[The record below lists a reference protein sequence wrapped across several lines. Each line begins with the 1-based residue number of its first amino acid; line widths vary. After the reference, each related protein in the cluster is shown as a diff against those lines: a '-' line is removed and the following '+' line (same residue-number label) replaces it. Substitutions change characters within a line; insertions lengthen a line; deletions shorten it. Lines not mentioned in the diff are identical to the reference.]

1 MSSVPI
7 FRTYGTSLDKACPK
21 CGIVQRRFFRKHP
34 FPVRGLKTKGL
45 WLTTDCRCVADARRA
60 RREGLTAAT
69 RVQTADPLPPALQH
83 HDFLSFSTGPHNK
96 QAYSYAV
103 KFVQGF
109 AKLRDGKG
117 LLFYGRS
124 GSGKTHLACAVA
136 NALKSE
142 HRVAFAYVPS
152 LLDQLRAQEV
162 SVERFLNADLLVLD
176 DLGSERPTDWSLE
189 KLLIIV
195 DGRLNEYRPTIFT
208 TNFPLEELEKRLG
221 MRLASRI
228 IGSNLRILLQGSD
241 YRLQQSGFRQKR

>member
-1 MSSVPI
+1 MTSVPI
-7 FRTYGTSLDKACPK
+7 LRTLRGDSEQICSD
-21 CGIVQRRFFRKHP
+21 CGGVRRKFYRRHP
-34 FPVRGLKTKGL
+34 FPVPGLASKGL
-45 WLTTDCRCVADARRA
+45 WLSTDCRCVADARRV
-60 RREGLTAAT
+60 RREELTAAT
-69 RVQTADPLPPALQH
+69 RVTASDPLPPALQN
-83 HDFLSFSTGPHNK
+83 HDFVSFSTGPHNK
-96 QAYSYAV
+96 QAYQYAF

-109 AKLRDGKG
+109 NKLRDGKG

-136 NALKSE
+136 NALKTK

-162 SVERFLNADLLVLD
+162 DLHRLLSADLLVLD

-195 DGRLNEYRPTIFT
+195 DGRLNEYRPTVFT
-208 TNFPLEELEKRLG
+208 TNYPLEELEKRLG

-228 IGSNLRILLQGSD
+228 IGTNLRILVQGND
-241 YRLQQSGFRQKR
+241 YRLQQSGFRQPR